1 MSQASREEI
10 LRIMEQRK
18 ALGLTTLV
26 RLLLEAQVNSV
37 VKSKT
42 RQKMLVFWAMCL
54 KDLFPA
60 H

>member
-18 ALGLTTLV
+18 ALGLDDARPTIA
-26 RLLLEAQVNSV
+26 EAQVNSV